1 MTIPSIN
8 SADKV
13 TYNKFTYN
21 HQIIT
26 FKGDDVSENSLID
39 TVKSMPTKEKAGWLA
54 GIGTFFTSVV
64 LLFKNLKK
72 PSSGAKNIT
81 KSTKQLIKQLK
92 PQDEE
97 LANKFYPVLIK
108 NSEKLQI
115 KSEDFNNIIKAVSE
129 DNREFMVSEGIDI
142 VADNAEKIKNITGNS
157 TSDLFNIISAI
168 NKNNKKV
175 FISISDNIERLKI
188 ADAEDFQ
195 TLLTEINPKK
205 HYYMFSQL
213 LPKIIPYETS
223 IGINNPERYAKI
235 LNHIV
240 PETESIIPEIAKFK
254 TSDNRKIDKFGIIIA
269 TTKDNKD
276 CLMPLLNNIEKFNYN
291 SFEIKN
297 ILKQISNKNSYS
309 IDVAANNSENLKK
322 LNIKAPDIFKTVEN
336 KEQSEILNIILNNHK
351 FFKIENTEDI
361 KNYIKFLKPDNINFI
376 KRDLVP
382 KLKGNTEILGLSSPD
397 QIIEILNN
405 INPETI
411 SAIDIIMEYAP
422 KLGANV
428 SYSSLLGAV
437 TKKNISNLPKF
448 MQNIKN
454 TEVWDNFMVNSKD
467 FQKLLDSI

>member
-21 HQIIT
+21 HKITT

-269 TTKDNKD
+269 TTKDNKETLTID
-276 CLMPLLNNIEKFNYN
+276 LANEN
-291 SFEIKN
+291 FEV
-297 ILKQISNKNSYS
+297 KNSDDSTKLTVNFKESKIEVKSKS
-309 IDVAANNSENLKK
+309 INFEVEEAF
-322 LNIKAPDIFKTVEN
+322 NIKSKTLSIE
-336 KEQSEILNIILNNHK
+336 LNDK
-351 FFKIENTEDI
+351 FTLKGTGIEMNSSGNMSMESSAGTDI
-361 KNYIKFLKPDNINFI
+361 KSNGMVNIN
-376 KRDLVP
+376 
-382 KLKGNTEILGLSSPD
+382 
-397 QIIEILNN
+397 
-405 INPETI
+405 
-411 SAIDIIMEYAP
+411 
-422 KLGANV
+422 
-428 SYSSLLGAV
+428 
-437 TKKNISNLPKF
+437 
-448 MQNIKN
+448 
-454 TEVWDNFMVNSKD
+454 
-467 FQKLLDSI
+467 